1 MKLDSKHNPK
11 PKKTKVEDLRM

>member
-11 PKKTKVEDLRM
+11 PKKTKVEDLRK